1 MSNKLDH
8 ILEEY
13 AYNAQQKHQLRLA
26 DNDHLDLNYL
36 KSPKYDWEQMREI
49 RLCLAKGINP
59 TQLCNPEIP
68 SEAMEHI
75 RKELFENNAI
85 YDKEHEEVEKKK
97 LKRLIITFI
106 TISLI
111 TVVCTLAFWKRETIR
126 LFFIKPKLELTSS
139 EVKIGISKAPEINY
153 MDYVKHYDK
162 KYQLILPED
171 KLDRMKTYNVT
182 YRIRDGV
189 NTEKKYLVIHVTDD
203 IAPTLELTQ
212 NEVEIE
218 YGSSF
223 NAASYIKTA
232 KDNAKGDHLLHLVQ
246 INNTVKNT
254 TPGIYTVTYQL
265 SDDSSNIAKRE
276 LHVKVLAKKEEKQI
290 SSPSSQRSPAASR
303 SSKSASKPSIAKP
316 HSIKVTAASKTFMF
330 SDASNMNQ
338 TYQKAMAY
346 AKSQL
351 NSGKAHSYNV
361 EPIQNSEG
369 IYIGYE
375 VTFS

>member
-1 MSNKLDH
+1 MSKQLDT
-8 ILEEY
+8 ILLKY
-13 AYNAQQKHQLRLA
+13 AYNVQQKNQLRIA
-26 DNDHLDLNYL
+26 DKHQLDLNYMCN
-36 KSPKYDWEQMREI
+36 PKYDWEQMREI

-59 TQLCNPEIP
+59 TQLCNPDIP

-111 TVVCTLAFWKRETIR
+111 TVVYTLAFWKRETIR
-126 LFFIKPKLELTSS
+126 LFFVKPKLELISS
-139 EVKIGISKAPEINY
+139 EMKIGISKAPHINY
-153 MDYVKHYDK
+153 MDYVKSYDK

-171 KLDRMKTYNVT
+171 KLDKMKTYNVT
-182 YRIRDGV
+182 YRIKDGV

-232 KDNAKGDHLLHLVQ
+232 KDNVKGDHLFHLVQ

-254 TPGIYTVTYQL
+254 TSGIYTVTYQL
-265 SDDSSNIAKRE
+265 SDDTNNITKRE

-290 SSPSSQRSPAASR
+290 SSPSSSRSPATSQ
-303 SSKSASKPSIAKP
+303 SSKPSYNPSPVRP
-316 HSIKVTAASKTFMF
+316 HSIKVTATSKIFMF
-330 SDASNMNQ
+330 SNTSNMNQ
-338 TYQKAMAY
+338 TLAKAKNY
-346 AKSQL
+346 AQSQL
-351 NSGKAHSYNV
+351 YSGKANSYNV
-361 EPIQNSEG
+361 EPIQNNEG
-369 IYIGYE
+369 IYIGYK

>member
-1 MSNKLDH
+1 MSNKLDK
-8 ILEEY
+8 LMDEY

-26 DNDHLDLNYL
+26 DNDHLDLDYL
-36 KSPKYDWEQMREI
+36 KNPKYDWEQMREI

-59 TQLCNPEIP
+59 AQLCNPDIP

-75 RKELFENNAI
+75 RKELFENNAV
-85 YDKEHEEVEKKK
+85 YDREHEEVEKKR

-106 TISLI
+106 TLLI
-111 TVVCTLAFWKRETIR
+111 MTAVGTVAFWQKETIR
-126 LFFIKPKLELTSS
+126 LFFIKPKLELTFS
-139 EVKIGISKAPEINY
+139 EMKIGISKAPHINY

-171 KLDRMKTYNVT
+171 KLDKMKTYTVT
-182 YRIRDGV
+182 YRINDGV

-218 YGSSF
+218 HGSSF

-232 KDNAKGDHLLHLVQ
+232 KDNVKGDHLFHLVQ

-254 TPGIYTVTYQL
+254 TSGTYTVTYQL
-265 SDDSSNIAKRE
+265 SDDTNNTTKKE
-276 LHVKVLAKKEEKQI
+276 LHVKVLAKREEKQI
-290 SSPSSQRSPAASR
+290 SSSAKSPATSR
-303 SSKSASKPSIAKP
+303 SSKPSYNLSPTKP

-330 SDASNMNQ
+330 SDTSNMNQ
-338 TYQKAMAY
+338 TLAKAKNY
-346 AKSQL
+346 AQSQL
-351 NSGKAHSYNV
+351 YSGKANSYNV

-369 IYIGYE
+369 IYIGYK